1 MWAFAGDSSY
11 EDRIEFANAMKDK
24 NILWGVEMPH
34 GNVLDYDVSLPDGEW
49 LDWNTSVASVEL
61 EPHQVSNPNTIVPTL
76 DTVKHEQFIFSV
88 LNEHS
93 PLLLCGPP
101 GSGKTMTL
109 FEALRKS
116 PQLELLSLNFSKE
129 TSPVSLLKALD
140 QYCEYR
146 KTNRGIQLAPRIN
159 GKWVVVFCDEINLP
173 QVDKYGNQNVISLIR
188 QMVEHGGFWRVKDNQ
203 WVSLENI
210 QFVAACNSPM
220 ILVETNYLKDFCVM
234 FLLLWLIIQ
243 VIPH

>member
-1 MWAFAGDSSY
+1 MIRDNMLADNLRKSFVEELSNLLSYNVLSGICEVAKQAEHIMEFSFQRAIGSLEVCIKTYLRRLLNFANSNDNETVEIKKYVQKALLLSIMWAFAGDSSY

-146 KTNRGIQLAPRIN
+146 KQIEASN
-159 GKWVVVFCDEINLP
+159 
-173 QVDKYGNQNVISLIR
+173 
-188 QMVEHGGFWRVKDNQ
+188 
-203 WVSLENI
+203 
-210 QFVAACNSPM
+210 
-220 ILVETNYLKDFCVM
+220 
-234 FLLLWLIIQ
+234 
-243 VIPH
+243 

>member
-1 MWAFAGDSSY
+1 
-11 EDRIEFANAMKDK
+11 
-24 NILWGVEMPH
+24 MPH

-116 PQLELLSLNFSKE
+116 PQLELLSSTFPKKLHR
-129 TSPVSLLKALD
+129 
-140 QYCEYR
+140 CR
-146 KTNRGIQLAPRIN
+146 
-159 GKWVVVFCDEINLP
+159 C
-173 QVDKYGNQNVISLIR
+173 
-188 QMVEHGGFWRVKDNQ
+188 
-203 WVSLENI
+203 
-210 QFVAACNSPM
+210 
-220 ILVETNYLKDFCVM
+220 
-234 FLLLWLIIQ
+234 
-243 VIPH
+243 

>member
-1 MWAFAGDSSY
+1 MS
-11 EDRIEFANAMKDK
+11 I
-24 NILWGVEMPH
+24 
-34 GNVLDYDVSLPDGEW
+34 VL
-49 LDWNTSVASVEL
+49 VA
-61 EPHQVSNPNTIVPTL
+61 
-76 DTVKHEQFIFSV
+76 
-88 LNEHS
+88 
-93 PLLLCGPP
+93 LCPP